1 MSDAY
6 AWAGLSCEGKGGGA
20 SMREYALCRLIV
32 CVCVCCV
39 LVMMGHP
46 CASRTAC
53 DGFRAIKAQC
63 SLRGCV
69 ERRYSRWVC
78 VRNVIASG
86 CPRIHGIP
94 GVVHITVVLPY
105 MVVRSRE
112 QGAESSLN
120 SVVESF
126 LSSLVLPSLR
136 VLPLISPGLGVL

>member
-1 MSDAY
+1 MSNAND
-6 AWAGLSCEGKGGGA
+6 WAGLSWGREVVLVRE
-20 SMREYALCRLIV
+20 SMRSVGGLYV
-32 CVCVCCV
+32 CLCCV
-39 LVMMGHP
+39 LVTMGHP

-126 LSSLVLPSLR
+126 LSSLALPSLW
-136 VLPLISPGLGVL
+136 VLPLISPGLSVL